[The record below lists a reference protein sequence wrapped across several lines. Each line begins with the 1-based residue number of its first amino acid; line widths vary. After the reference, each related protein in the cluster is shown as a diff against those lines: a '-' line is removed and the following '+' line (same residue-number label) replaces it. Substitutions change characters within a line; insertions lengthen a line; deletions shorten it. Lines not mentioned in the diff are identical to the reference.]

1 MTYKIIYAKGTELKR
16 ALVEAANISEAM
28 RTGYRQH
35 HWDSVLEITTP
46 DDQSIQG
53 KG

>member
-16 ALVEAANISEAM
+16 ALIEAADLSEAM
-28 RTGYRQH
+28 RTGYRLH
-35 HWDSVLEITTP
+35 AWDSVLEITTA